1 MACSQFDR
9 VAGILRRATYTN
21 DTREKIECLHQVK
34 ELIINYDRSLLD
46 SFFEEV
52 VAFQHYQN
60 NELRRFVIK
69 FIEEACIADGSLIVK
84 SIACLSHLFNLSLHS
99 DPPFSGIIRT
109 IIGTMKMIYSRSL
122 TRAVKCG
129 VIESGAMTGGG
140 IKSGSLAD
148 TSLETF
154 RAVVVFKDE
163 IIRLLL
169 PSSVPVMPGSAVTPP
184 PPSILTRLCANLND
198 AARVDIIKFIEAVI
212 IQQSRRT
219 PNSETLSHPTELTL
233 DQIPDLPNSLLKSI
247 VNASTASSSVNPLP
261 GICLVRPRRLSDEA
275 ERLLSG
281 LTMLPLKQGDD
292 NALRS
297 IVTSIVFDALI
308 DTVVSIARQR
318 PQFYNEAVQSFET
331 IHVNLPPHFT
341 QAQVNSARRKLKAAL
356 LCLLQHSATN
366 TGYQSRVIILLTDL
380 GATQQEISGVLPI
393 RLTSHSATA
402 SSANKR
408 GHIDSLSRG
417 QSNLGNEEEDDE
429 EEERK
434 TVRVAKRPRIDS
446 GSSTIAASTFVVSSN
461 KEAIP
466 SIEDITTC
474 LVPKLTTANVADLVL
489 LSMVTLPS
497 RMPAA
502 FDATY
507 TPIAAAGTATQ
518 VRHLAR
524 LLAAQLVVWVT
535 DAAGEEGVNRENC
548 ALLSQLMAD
557 NVTEKGEDSGGGG
570 VGSCGGG
577 DDDESVSR
585 KAVPRSAKRNSE
597 RIDEDD
603 EAAFMKEHAA
613 RMHTTIKPMNISV
626 VRGAVSA
633 GESTPSVPMTFNPS
647 LPQASLPSSTGAVQT
662 RPFSLDAVV
671 APLPAQLRQSMARDA
686 FSRILAF
693 ECASHSRTA
702 AEESTRAVSVH
713 SDLTPREAAR
723 VKLLCRLPPIRR
735 LSSSYLY
742 PLLITHAM
750 ENPKEG
756 FELLAN
762 LLMHEYTAFRGFRLS
777 GAFENALTS
786 TKIKAEDGEGGYS
799 DEEDAD
805 DEEDGADE
813 ARRLLL
819 ESQRQLM
826 ALRAREG
833 VEVVGE
839 TQEIQVGCDLA
850 DEEEKGD
857 CDLRTM
863 AATTT
868 ATSVSIAS
876 AGDGMLQDFGSLA
889 IYDALFTEILTR
901 FVDSGV
907 KSPYFGRLLLEAP
920 LLTANAIR
928 VLKRYCTLPDHA
940 TFGFQVL
947 RSLIELRPT
956 QRREELLDLLLGFCA
971 FEESTVRRAAL
982 KATSQLADSHPRW
995 EKLVEDRA
1003 IERLKHILQ
1012 PQPTAEMFLGLLTKP
1027 PLLTSQWTDETC
1039 QLCAHL
1045 FLGLMPR
1052 NPGKLLLTLAEIYVA
1067 ASDSVRRCLLR
1078 LMDTSICEIGLHSPH
1093 LLHLLDNCPSGA
1105 ETLVTRMIHILTDPR
1120 TAFAHASVAP
1130 PPSPPPSAGPV
1141 TKASTQPASPHAY
1154 APASLNIP
1162 IMPPPALVERV
1173 RRLYRERIR
1182 DVRCLIPVIVGLT
1195 KQEVIAVLPQLVQ
1208 LNEKV
1213 VKEVISRL
1221 LHASVAT
1228 QPAPDPRAAEIAS
1241 KVVSKEAA
1249 VVGPVTPEELLVAIH
1264 LLEFVKD
1271 PNAIPEQPS
1280 KKPYVEIRVILQAC
1294 LHCFAERAL
1303 YTQER
1308 LSAAIGQLLDRPVVP
1323 TLFLRTVMQALA
1335 LYPRLTGYVINVL
1348 FRLIQKQVWKSEVLW
1363 DGFIRCCVKTQPQSY
1378 QVLLQLPPQQ
1388 LQSVFTR
1395 EPNLRT
1401 QVRRYV
1407 DNFSSAQRTHI
1418 SRGVFEML
1426 EREVSPL
1433 QSSSSEA
1440 APVAAAATMT
1450 TREGQQ
1456 EVGAETKAD
1465 DVASSG
1471 SATPLRDEVLQAK
1484 TPSPVAAEGAVEGKE
1499 LAQSAKQG
1507 EAEERQ
1513 FEDELVAKPSCEL
1526 SVLFA
1531 QKRKK

>member
-1 MACSQFDR
+1 MGGSQFDR
-9 VAGILRRATYTN
+9 VAGILRRATYSN
-21 DTREKIECLHQVK
+21 DTREKLECLHQVK

-52 VAFQHYQN
+52 VAFQHYPN

-69 FIEEACIADGSLIVK
+69 FIEETCLLDGSLIVK
-84 SIACLSHLFNLSLHS
+84 SVACLSHLFSLALHS
-99 DPPFSGIIRT
+99 DPPSSGIIRA
-109 IIGTMKMIYSRSL
+109 IIGTMRMIYSRSL
-122 TRAVKCG
+122 TRAVKYG

-148 TSLETF
+148 TSLEAF
-154 RAVVVFKDE
+154 RTAVVFKDE

-169 PSSVPVMPGSAVTPP
+169 PSSVSVMPGSSVTPP
-184 PPSILTRLCANLND
+184 PPGILTQLCANLND
-198 AARVDIIKFIEAVI
+198 AARVDIIKFIEAI
-212 IQQSRRT
+212 IVQQSRRV
-219 PNSETLSHPTELTL
+219 PNSESLSNSTELTL

-247 VNASTASSSVNPLP
+247 VTASTAPSSVNPLP

-275 ERLLSG
+275 ERLFSG
-281 LTMLPLKQGDD
+281 LTKLPLMHGDD
-292 NALRS
+292 GALRYV
-297 IVTSIVFDALI
+297 VTSLIFDALI
-308 DTVVSIARQR
+308 DSIGNIARQR
-318 PQFYNEAVQSFET
+318 PQFCNEAVQSFET

-341 QAQVNSARRKLKAAL
+341 QAQVNSARRKLKSAL

-366 TGYQSRVIILLTDL
+366 AGYQGRIIILLTDL
-380 GATQQEISGVLPI
+380 GATQQEISGVIPI
-393 RLTSHSATA
+393 KLAPHSPVAP
-402 SSANKR
+402 SSSKR
-408 GHIDSLSRG
+408 SHIDSLSRK
-417 QSNLGNEEEDDE
+417 QSGLGNEEEDDDE
-429 EEERK
+429 GKRK
-434 TVRVAKRPRIDS
+434 AVKVAKRPRMDS
-446 GSSTIAASTFVVSSN
+446 GSSSVAASASIVSTT

-466 SIEDITTC
+466 SIEEITAR

-497 RMPAA
+497 HMPAA

-524 LLAAQLVVWVT
+524 LLAAQLVVWAT
-535 DAAGEEGVNRENC
+535 AAAGEEGVNRENR
-548 ALLSQLMAD
+548 ALLGQLMAD
-557 NVTEKGEDSGGGG
+557 SATERGEDGGGSG
-570 VGSCGGG
+570 VGSVGGGG
-577 DDDESVSR
+577 DDEESVSR
-585 KAVPRSAKRNSE
+585 RAALRLARRSNDK
-597 RIDEDD
+597 IDEDD

-613 RMHTTIKPMNISV
+613 RMHTTTKPMNISV
-626 VRGAVSA
+626 VRGAVST
-633 GESTPSVPMTFNPS
+633 GEVTASAPVAFSPS
-647 LPQASLPSSTGAVQT
+647 LAPASLLPSTGVAPA

-671 APLPAQLRQSMARDA
+671 VPLSVHLRQSMARDA

-693 ECASHSRTA
+693 ECAPHSRSV
-702 AEESTRAVSVH
+702 AEESTRVVFAHFDMV
-713 SDLTPREAAR
+713 PREAAR
-723 VKLLCRLPPIRR
+723 IKLLCRLPPSRR
-735 LSSSYLY
+735 LSTSYLY

-750 ENPKEG
+750 ENLKEG

-762 LLMHEYTAFRGFRLS
+762 LLMHEYTAFRGFRLAD
-777 GAFENALTS
+777 AFEDALTS
-786 TKIKAEDGEGGYS
+786 TEVGVDDVEGGCS
-799 DEEDAD
+799 GEDDID
-805 DEEDGADE
+805 DEGEGADE
-813 ARRLLL
+813 ARRLLV
-819 ESQRQLM
+819 ESHRQLM

-833 VEVVGE
+833 VEAVGD
-839 TQEIQVGCDLA
+839 TRDTRVGCDEV
-850 DEEEKGD
+850 EEEEGD
-857 CDLRTM
+857 CDLKMMT
-863 AATTT
+863 AATT
-868 ATSVSIAS
+868 AAS
-876 AGDGMLQDFGSLA
+876 GRGGMLQDFGTLTV
-889 IYDALFTEILTR
+889 YDALLTEILTR

-928 VLKRYCTLPDHA
+928 VLKRYCTLPEQT

-947 RSLIELRPT
+947 RSLIELRPS
-956 QRREELLDLLLGFCA
+956 QRRDELLDLLLGFCA
-971 FEESTVRRAAL
+971 CEDSTVRRAAL
-982 KATSQLADSHPRW
+982 KATCQLADSHPRW

-1003 IERLKHILQ
+1003 IECLKRILQ
-1012 PQPTAEMFLGLLTKP
+1012 PQPTAEMFVDLLTKP
-1027 PLLTSQWTDETC
+1027 PVLTAQWTDETC

-1052 NPGKLLLTLAEIYVA
+1052 NPGKLLLTLAELYVA
-1067 ASDSVRRCLLR
+1067 ASDIVRRCLLR
-1078 LMDTSICEIGLHSPH
+1078 LMDTSASSHTHICEIGLHSPH

-1120 TAFAHASVAP
+1120 TAFARASTP
-1130 PPSPPPSAGPV
+1130 SPPSPPSSAGPI
-1141 TKASTQPASPHAY
+1141 TKASTQPTSPHAHV
-1154 APASLNIP
+1154 PASLNVP
-1162 IMPPPALVERV
+1162 VMPPPALVERV

-1228 QPAPDPRAAEIAS
+1228 QPAPDPRAPEVSS
-1241 KVVSKEAA
+1241 KVIPKEPP

-1271 PNAIPEQPS
+1271 PNATPEQPS

-1418 SRGVFEML
+1418 SRGVFEVL
-1426 EREVSPL
+1426 ERELSPL
-1433 QSSSSEA
+1433 QTSSAEA
-1440 APVAAAATMT
+1440 APVAAATTTAMT
-1450 TREGQQ
+1450 SAQEGT
-1456 EVGAETKAD
+1456 EAGKKAD
-1465 DVASSG
+1465 NAPSSG
-1471 SATPLRDEVLQAK
+1471 SATPLRDEVLQSK
-1484 TPSPVAAEGAVEGKE
+1484 SPSPVVAEGAVQRGDQKE
-1499 LAQSAKQG
+1499 VEEKFEEDPATKTIDASDSTG
-1507 EAEERQ
+1507 AEQR
-1513 FEDELVAKPSCEL
+1513 
-1526 SVLFA
+1526 
-1531 QKRKK
+1531 

>member
-1 MACSQFDR
+1 MAGSQFDR
-9 VAGILRRATYTN
+9 VAGILRRATYSN
-21 DTREKIECLHQVK
+21 DTKEKLECLHQVK

-52 VAFQHYQN
+52 VAFQHYPN

-69 FIEEACIADGSLIVK
+69 FIEETCVLDGSLIVK
-84 SIACLSHLFNLSLHS
+84 SVACLSHLFSLALHS
-99 DPPFSGIIRT
+99 DPPSSGIIRA
-109 IIGTMKMIYSRSL
+109 IVGTMKMIYCRSL
-122 TRAVKCG
+122 TRAVRCG

-148 TSLETF
+148 TSLEAF
-154 RAVVVFKDE
+154 RAAVVFKDE

-169 PSSVPVMPGSAVTPP
+169 PSSVSVMPGSSITPP
-184 PPSILTRLCANLND
+184 PPTVSTRLCANLND
-198 AARVDIIKFIEAVI
+198 AARIDIIRFVEAVI
-212 IQQSRRT
+212 VQQSRRV
-219 PNSETLSHPTELTL
+219 PNSEGFSSSTELTL

-247 VNASTASSSVNPLP
+247 VTASTASSSVNPLP

-275 ERLLSG
+275 ERLFSG
-281 LTMLPLKQGDD
+281 LTRLPLMQGDD
-292 NALRS
+292 GALRS
-297 IVTSIVFDALI
+297 VVTSPIFDTLI
-308 DTVVSIARQR
+308 DSIVSIARQR
-318 PQFYNEAVQSFET
+318 PQFCNEAVQSFET

-341 QAQVNSARRKLKAAL
+341 QVQVNSARRKLKAAL

-366 TGYQSRVIILLTDL
+366 VGYQSRIIILLTDL

-393 RLTSHSATA
+393 NLSPHSAVA
-402 SSANKR
+402 PSSSKR
-408 GHIDSLSRG
+408 CHSDSLSG
-417 QSNLGNEEEDDE
+417 KQSSLGNEEEDDE

-434 TVRVAKRPRIDS
+434 AVRVAKRPRMDS
-446 GSSTIAASTFVVSSN
+446 GSSSAAASASTISST

-466 SIEDITTC
+466 SIEEITAR

-497 RMPAA
+497 HMPAA

-524 LLAAQLVVWVT
+524 LLAAQLVVWAT
-535 DAAGEEGVNRENC
+535 GTAGEEGTNRENR
-548 ALLSQLMAD
+548 ALLGQLMTD
-557 NVTEKGEDSGGGG
+557 NATERGEVCCGSG
-570 VGSCGGG
+570 VGNAGGGG
-577 DDDESVSR
+577 DDEESVSR
-585 KAVPRSAKRNSE
+585 KAAVRSAKRNNE

-613 RMHTTIKPMNISV
+613 RMHTTTKPMNISV
-626 VRGAVSA
+626 VRGAVST
-633 GESTPSVPMTFNPS
+633 GEIVASAPTSFNSPIPPSS
-647 LPQASLPSSTGAVQT
+647 LLPSTGVTPA
-662 RPFSLDAVV
+662 RPFSLDAIL
-671 APLPAQLRQSMARDA
+671 APLPVQLRQSMARDA
-686 FSRILAF
+686 FSRILSF
-693 ECASHSRTA
+693 ECAPHSRA
-702 AEESTRAVSVH
+702 VAEESTRGLFAH
-713 SDLTPREAAR
+713 FDLVPREAAR
-723 VKLLCRLPPIRR
+723 IKLLCRLPPSRR

-742 PLLITHAM
+742 PLLITYAM
-750 ENPKEG
+750 ENLKEG

-762 LLMHEYTAFRGFRLS
+762 LLMHEYTAFRGFRLA
-777 GAFENALTS
+777 GAFEDALTS
-786 TKIKAEDGEGGYS
+786 SKVEADDVEGGCSAED
-799 DEEDAD
+799 DID
-805 DEEDGADE
+805 DEGEGADE

-833 VEVVGE
+833 VEVLGE
-839 TQEIQVGCDLA
+839 THDIHIGCDA
-850 DEEEKGD
+850 VEEEEEGE
-857 CDLRTM
+857 CDLNMMT
-863 AATTT
+863 AATT
-868 ATSVSIAS
+868 AAL
-876 AGDGMLQDFGSLA
+876 GRGGMLQDFGSLTV
-889 IYDALFTEILTR
+889 YDALLTEILTR

-928 VLKRYCTLPDHA
+928 VLKRYCTLPEQS

-947 RSLIELRPT
+947 RSLIELRPS

-971 FEESTVRRAAL
+971 CDDSTVRRAAL
-982 KATSQLADSHPRW
+982 KATCQLADSHPRW

-1003 IERLKHILQ
+1003 IVCLKHILQ
-1012 PQPTAEMFLGLLTKP
+1012 PQPTAEMFAGLLTKP
-1027 PLLTSQWTDETC
+1027 PLLTSQWTDEMC

-1045 FLGLMPR
+1045 FFGLMPR

-1120 TAFAHASVAP
+1120 TAFARASTP
-1130 PPSPPPSAGPV
+1130 SPPSPPSSSGPI
-1141 TKASTQPASPHAY
+1141 TKASTRPTSPHAHV
-1154 APASLNIP
+1154 PVSLNIP

-1228 QPAPDPRAAEIAS
+1228 QPAPDPCAPEGPS
-1241 KVVSKEAA
+1241 KVISKEPP

-1271 PNAIPEQPS
+1271 PNAAAEQPS

-1395 EPNLRT
+1395 EPNLRA

-1418 SRGVFEML
+1418 SRGVFEVL
-1426 EREVSPL
+1426 EREISPL
-1433 QSSSSEA
+1433 QSSSAEA
-1440 APVAAAATMT
+1440 VPTAAAATT
-1450 TREGQQ
+1450 TVLKSAQEETEEG
-1456 EVGAETKAD
+1456 EKVDSAP
-1465 DVASSG
+1465 SSG
-1471 SATPLRDEVLQAK
+1471 SATPLRDEVLQSK
-1484 TPSPVAAEGAVEGKE
+1484 TPSPVAAEGAVEGE
-1499 LAQSAKQG
+1499 GSTQEAKQK
-1507 EAEERQ
+1507 EVEEK
-1513 FEDELVAKPSCEL
+1513 FEGDRVARPVDVSGSTDTEKH
-1526 SVLFA
+1526 
-1531 QKRKK
+1531 

>member
-1 MACSQFDR
+1 MAGNQFDR
-9 VAGILRRATYTN
+9 VAGILRKATYSN
-21 DTREKIECLHQVK
+21 DTKEKLEFLHQVK

-52 VAFQHYQN
+52 VAFQHYPN
-60 NELRRFVIK
+60 NDLRRFVIK
-69 FIEEACIADGSLIVK
+69 FIEDACISDGSLIVK
-84 SIACLSHLFNLSLHS
+84 SVACLSHLFSLSLHS
-99 DPPFSGIIRT
+99 DPPFSGIIRA
-109 IIGTMKMIYSRSL
+109 IIGTMKIIYCRSL
-122 TRAVKCG
+122 SRAVKCG

-148 TSLETF
+148 TSLEAF

-169 PSSVPVMPGSAVTPP
+169 PSSVPVLPGSSVTAPP
-184 PPSILTRLCANLND
+184 PNILTRLCANLND
-198 AARVDIIKFIEAVI
+198 AARVDIIKFIEAI
-212 IQQSRRT
+212 IVQQSRRA
-219 PNSETLSHPTELTL
+219 PNSETLSNSAEFTL

-247 VNASTASSSVNPLP
+247 INASTASSSVSPLP
-261 GICLVRPRRLSDEA
+261 GICLVRPRRLSDES
-275 ERLLSG
+275 ERLLTG
-281 LTMLPLKQGDD
+281 LTKLPLKQGDD
-292 NALRS
+292 NAFRS
-297 IVTSIVFDALI
+297 VVTSSVFDALI
-308 DTVVSIARQR
+308 DSIVSIACQR
-318 PQFYNEAVQSFET
+318 PQFCNEAVQSLET

-341 QAQVNSARRKLKAAL
+341 QAQVSSARRKLKAAL
-356 LCLLQHSATN
+356 LCLLQHSAAN
-366 TGYQSRVIILLTDL
+366 TGYQSRIIILLTDL

-393 RLTSHSATA
+393 KLATHSTVVP
-402 SSANKR
+402 SSGKR
-408 GHIDSLSRG
+408 SYIDSLSKK
-417 QSNLGNEEEDDE
+417 QSILGNEEEDDE

-434 TVRVAKRPRIDS
+434 AVRLIKRHRMDS
-446 GSSTIAASTFVVSSN
+446 GSSSVAASPSTAST

-466 SIEDITTC
+466 SIEEITAR

-524 LLAAQLVVWVT
+524 LLAAQLVVWATSAV
-535 DAAGEEGVNRENC
+535 GEERVNRENR
-548 ALLSQLMAD
+548 ALLGQLMT
-557 NVTEKGEDSGGGG
+557 NTVTEKGEEGGGGG
-570 VGSCGGG
+570 VGSTVGGCG
-577 DDDESVSR
+577 DDDESANR
-585 KAVPRSAKRNSE
+585 KTTPRLIKRSNE
-597 RIDEDD
+597 KIDEDD

-613 RMHTTIKPMNISV
+613 RMHTATKPMNISV
-626 VRGAVSA
+626 VRGAVST
-633 GESTPSVPMTFNPS
+633 GEVTLSAPMPFNPP
-647 LPQASLPSSTGAVQT
+647 LPPASLLPPTGIVPA

-671 APLPAQLRQSMARDA
+671 APLSLQLRQSMARDA

-693 ECASHSRTA
+693 ECVSHGRGV
-702 AEESTRAVSVH
+702 AEESTRTVSMH
-713 SDLTPREAAR
+713 SDLAPREAAR
-723 VKLLCRLPPIRR
+723 VKLLCRLPPSRR
-735 LSSSYLY
+735 LSSNYLY
-742 PLLITHAM
+742 PLLISHAM
-750 ENPKEG
+750 ENLKEG

-762 LLMHEYTAFRGFRLS
+762 LLMHEYTAFRGFRLA
-777 GAFENALTS
+777 GAFEDALTS
-786 TKIKAEDGEGGYS
+786 SKVEVDDAEAGCSGEDDEDG
-799 DEEDAD
+799 
-805 DEEDGADE
+805 GADE

-833 VEVVGE
+833 VEAVRE
-839 TQEIQVGCDLA
+839 TQEIQVGCDA
-850 DEEEKGD
+850 AEEEEEGD
-857 CDLRTM
+857 CDSKM
-863 AATTT
+863 MMGMTTGG
-868 ATSVSIAS
+868 SVSTAS
-876 AGDGMLQDFGSLA
+876 GRGGIFQDFGSLTV
-889 IYDALFTEILTR
+889 YDTLFTEILTR

-920 LLTANAIR
+920 LLTVNAIR
-928 VLKRYCTLPDHA
+928 VLKRYCTLPEQA

-947 RSLIELRPT
+947 RSLIELRPS
-956 QRREELLDLLLGFCA
+956 QRREELLDLLLGFGAC
-971 FEESTVRRAAL
+971 EDSTVRRAAI
-982 KATSQLADSHPRW
+982 KATCQLADSHPRW

-1003 IERLKHILQ
+1003 IEYLKHILQ
-1012 PQPTAEMFLGLLTKP
+1012 PQPTAEMFVGLLAKP

-1093 LLHLLDNCPSGA
+1093 LLRLLDNCPSGA

-1120 TAFAHASVAP
+1120 TAFAQASAP
-1130 PPSPPPSAGPV
+1130 SPPSPPPSAGSI
-1141 TKASTQPASPHAY
+1141 TKTSTRSTSPHTHT
-1154 APASLNIP
+1154 PVSLNVP

-1228 QPAPDPRAAEIAS
+1228 QPAPDPRALESSS
-1241 KVVSKEAA
+1241 KLISKEPP

-1271 PNAIPEQPS
+1271 PNVTPEQPS

-1418 SRGVFEML
+1418 SRGVFEVL

-1433 QSSSSEA
+1433 QSSSAEA
-1440 APVAAAATMT
+1440 VQSATATTTVMKPAQEGMGEDEKVENAP
-1450 TREGQQ
+1450 
-1456 EVGAETKAD
+1456 
-1465 DVASSG
+1465 SSG
-1471 SATPLRDEVLQAK
+1471 SATPLRDEVLQSR
-1484 TPSPVAAEGAVEGKE
+1484 TPSPVAAEGAVERKE
-1499 LAQSAKQG
+1499 LAQGSQQEG
-1507 EAEERQ
+1507 AEEKSA
-1513 FEDELVAKPSCEL
+1513 EEHTTT
-1526 SVLFA
+1526 SVRASGALL
-1531 QKRKK
+1531 

>member
-1 MACSQFDR
+1 MTPKL
-9 VAGILRRATYTN
+9 G
-21 DTREKIECLHQVK
+21 DTRKVTNWEKEEKLSPLFILNTIFQVELSEKNFNIFFGDKTIFVKINLPEELQGGRYFFTEC
-34 ELIINYDRSLLD
+34 EDREQEAHLQAASIQRERQGQNANFVVVLL
-46 SFFEEV
+46 
-52 VAFQHYQN
+52 
-60 NELRRFVIK
+60 
-69 FIEEACIADGSLIVK
+69 DGSLIVK
-84 SIACLSHLFNLSLHS
+84 SVACLSHLFSLALHS
-99 DPPFSGIIRT
+99 DPPSSGIIRA

-122 TRAVKCG
+122 TRAVRCG

-148 TSLETF
+148 TSLEAF
-154 RAVVVFKDE
+154 RTAVVFKDE

-169 PSSVPVMPGSAVTPP
+169 PSSVSVMPGSSVTPP
-184 PPSILTRLCANLND
+184 PPSILTQLCANLND
-198 AARVDIIKFIEAVI
+198 AARVDIIKFIEAI
-212 IQQSRRT
+212 IVQQSRRA
-219 PNSETLSHPTELTL
+219 PNSESLSNSTELTL

-247 VNASTASSSVNPLP
+247 VTASTAPSSVNPLP

-275 ERLLSG
+275 ERLFSG
-281 LTMLPLKQGDD
+281 LTKLPLMHGDD
-292 NALRS
+292 GALRS
-297 IVTSIVFDALI
+297 VVTSLIFDALI
-308 DTVVSIARQR
+308 DSISNIARQR
-318 PQFYNEAVQSFET
+318 PQFCNEAVQSFET

-341 QAQVNSARRKLKAAL
+341 QAQVNSARRKLKSAL
-356 LCLLQHSATN
+356 LCLLQHSTTN
-366 TGYQSRVIILLTDL
+366 AGYQGRIIILLTDL
-380 GATQQEISGVLPI
+380 GATQQEISGVIPI
-393 RLTSHSATA
+393 KLAPHSPVAP
-402 SSANKR
+402 SSSKR
-408 GHIDSLSRG
+408 SHIDSLSRK
-417 QSNLGNEEEDDE
+417 QSSLGNEEEDDDE
-429 EEERK
+429 GERK
-434 TVRVAKRPRIDS
+434 AVRVAKRPRMDS
-446 GSSTIAASTFVVSSN
+446 GSSSVAASTSNVSST

-466 SIEDITTC
+466 SIEEITAR

-497 RMPAA
+497 HMPAA

-535 DAAGEEGVNRENC
+535 AAAGEEGVNRENR
-548 ALLSQLMAD
+548 ALLVSLMLCKYRKGNEVIGVPNLARR
-557 NVTEKGEDSGGGG
+557 NNEK
-570 VGSCGGG
+570 
-577 DDDESVSR
+577 
-585 KAVPRSAKRNSE
+585 
-597 RIDEDD
+597 IDEDD

-613 RMHTTIKPMNISV
+613 RMHNTTKPMNISV
-626 VRGAVSA
+626 VRGAVST
-633 GESTPSVPMTFNPS
+633 GEVTASAPVAFSPS
-647 LPQASLPSSTGAVQT
+647 LAPASLLPSTGVAPA

-671 APLPAQLRQSMARDA
+671 VPLSVQLRQSLARDA
-686 FSRILAF
+686 FSRILTF
-693 ECASHSRTA
+693 ECAPHSRPV
-702 AEESTRAVSVH
+702 AEESTRVVFAH
-713 SDLTPREAAR
+713 SDMVPRETAR
-723 VKLLCRLPPIRR
+723 IKLLCRLPPSRR
-735 LSSSYLY
+735 LSTSYLY

-750 ENPKEG
+750 ENLKEG

-762 LLMHEYTAFRGFRLS
+762 LLMHEYTAFRGFRLAD
-777 GAFENALTS
+777 AFEDALTS
-786 TKIKAEDGEGGYS
+786 TEVEVDDVEGECSGED
-799 DEEDAD
+799 DID
-805 DEEDGADE
+805 DEGEGADE
-813 ARRLLL
+813 ARRLLV
-819 ESQRQLM
+819 ESHRQLM

-833 VEVVGE
+833 VEAVGD
-839 TQEIQVGCDLA
+839 TRDTRVGCEEVEE
-850 DEEEKGD
+850 DEGD
-857 CDLRTM
+857 CDLKMMT
-863 AATTT
+863 AATT
-868 ATSVSIAS
+868 AAS
-876 AGDGMLQDFGSLA
+876 GRGGMLQDFGTLTV
-889 IYDALFTEILTR
+889 YDALLTEILTR
-901 FVDSGV
+901 FVNSGV

-928 VLKRYCTLPDHA
+928 VLKRYCTLPEQA

-947 RSLIELRPT
+947 RSLIELRPS
-956 QRREELLDLLLGFCA
+956 QRRDELLDLLLGFCA
-971 FEESTVRRAAL
+971 CEDSTVRRAAL
-982 KATSQLADSHPRW
+982 KATCQLANSHPRW

-1003 IERLKHILQ
+1003 IECLKRILQ
-1012 PQPTAEMFLGLLTKP
+1012 PQPTAEMFVDLLTKP
-1027 PLLTSQWTDETC
+1027 PVLTAQWTDETC

-1052 NPGKLLLTLAEIYVA
+1052 NPGKLLLTLAELYVA

-1078 LMDTSICEIGLHSPH
+1078 LMDTSASSHTHICEIGLHSPH

-1120 TAFAHASVAP
+1120 TAFARVSTP
-1130 PPSPPPSAGPV
+1130 SPPSPPSSAGPI
-1141 TKASTQPASPHAY
+1141 TKASTRPTSPHTHV
-1154 APASLNIP
+1154 PVSLNVP

-1228 QPAPDPRAAEIAS
+1228 QPAPDPRAPEVSS
-1241 KVVSKEAA
+1241 KVISKEPP

-1271 PNAIPEQPS
+1271 PNSTLEQPS

-1418 SRGVFEML
+1418 SRGVFEVL
-1426 EREVSPL
+1426 ERELSPL
-1433 QSSSSEA
+1433 QTSSAEA
-1440 APVAAAATMT
+1440 VPAAAATT
-1450 TREGQQ
+1450 TAMKSAQEGT
-1456 EVGAETKAD
+1456 EAGKKAD
-1465 DVASSG
+1465 NAPSSG
-1471 SATPLRDEVLQAK
+1471 SATPLRDEVLQSK
-1484 TPSPVAAEGAVEGKE
+1484 SPSPVVAEGAVLREEQKEVEEKFEEGPATKSID
-1499 LAQSAKQG
+1499 ASDSTG
-1507 EAEERQ
+1507 AEQR
-1513 FEDELVAKPSCEL
+1513 
-1526 SVLFA
+1526 
-1531 QKRKK
+1531 